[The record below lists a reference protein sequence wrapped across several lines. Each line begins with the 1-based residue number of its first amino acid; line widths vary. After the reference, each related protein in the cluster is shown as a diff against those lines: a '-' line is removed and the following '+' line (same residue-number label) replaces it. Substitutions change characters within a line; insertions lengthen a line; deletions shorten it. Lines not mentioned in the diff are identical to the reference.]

1 MLTIAIIP
9 IKELSKTKSRLSP
22 YIDAS
27 EREILALNM
36 LRKVI
41 RAASGV
47 VSQVW
52 VMGTDMVA
60 KTAALDEGAEWIE
73 DMGMDVNQSLNLA
86 FRSVWKIN
94 KGALYLA
101 GDLPFLT
108 QQDLNGLIQSSS
120 QSGNNVISPA
130 RYSGGTNALL
140 LPKPSS
146 FKMLLG
152 PWSFH
157 RHLAQARHLNLAFSI
172 HYTQGIGFDLDT
184 GDDLKVYSK
193 MDPILL
199 YNLQKGESL
208 E

>member
-22 YIDAS
+22 YIEAS
-27 EREILALNM
+27 ERENLALNM

-41 RAASGV
+41 RVASGV

-60 KTAALDEGAEWIE
+60 KTAALDEGAEWFE
-73 DMGMDVNQSLNLA
+73 DMGIDVNQSLNLA

-108 QQDLNGLIQSSS
+108 
-120 QSGNNVISPA
+120 
-130 RYSGGTNALL
+130 
-140 LPKPSS
+140 
-146 FKMLLG
+146 
-152 PWSFH
+152 
-157 RHLAQARHLNLAFSI
+157 
-172 HYTQGIGFDLDT
+172 
-184 GDDLKVYSK
+184 
-193 MDPILL
+193 
-199 YNLQKGESL
+199 
-208 E
+208 